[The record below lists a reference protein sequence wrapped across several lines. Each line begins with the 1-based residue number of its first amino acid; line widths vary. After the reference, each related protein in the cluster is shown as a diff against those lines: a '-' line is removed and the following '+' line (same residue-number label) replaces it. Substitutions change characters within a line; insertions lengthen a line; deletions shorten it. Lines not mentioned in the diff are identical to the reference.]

1 VSEPL
6 YRIGPFSGVAL
17 PEPLEDFA
25 PGHLETDRLAD
36 VIELPRRRSLF
47 GFARAVTEA
56 PSVPDAAPANRFR
69 TVICFRRLLPGEDVG
84 AAPAP
89 VAPRE
94 SIFPAVD
101 LPALALREDALPE
114 LSFPAVTVPE
124 LSLEPLTQ
132 DAEPAALEEES
143 TPSMPSNI
151 ESSAVES
158 DEPAGEPAVEHVDE
172 PEIIVE
178 PEIVIPD
185 PAAQPATVAAVE
197 PEPEPVAKR
206 AGKKVKAPKAKQRR
220 GGGSKTQK
228 QVGLKIGA
236 SQIAAALVSNDGS
249 PEVLQLARTPFPA
262 GVVVEGEVRDTD
274 ALALALKS
282 FFADSKLPTRDV
294 RLGLSS
300 NRIGVRTMDIGG
312 VDDEE
317 RFANAVR
324 FKAHEVL
331 PIAMNES
338 VLDYRVLGEHTND
351 AGETVR
357 RVLLVVAPRDQ
368 IEPYVAAATAAGIR
382 LSGIDLEAFA
392 LLRAFVEPRS
402 AGSAAE
408 QAALVVVSIGH
419 ESSTLVVS
427 GAGVCEFTRVFG
439 WGGASLDS
447 AIASACSL
455 DLLEAAALKHELSLT
470 GAVPESVG
478 PALAGRA
485 LEAVRTE
492 LTLFAREL
500 VSSLQFYQK
509 QPDSLGIGEVVVSGG
524 TSQLDGLAD
533 SLNTLVGVPVRL
545 GDPLARARVASRVT
559 DPAITENLGSLAIA
573 IGLGIEDDP
582 VRSVN
587 LLPSD
592 VRNSAQRRVS
602 LTQALVPAGVL
613 IPVAAVAA
621 MFLPAKSGVSDR
633 QSTLEGLQAELATLP
648 QPQSPGIDQG
658 IKGQQARRAAVVA
671 DVLSRRTAWDRVL
684 REFSLVL
691 PSDVWLTELDATVP
705 TPLGGLPATAATAA
719 PVAPGA
725 IQVAPTGFTIKG
737 RTFTQAAVA
746 RLLSRLSTVPT
757 FARVTLV
764 SSGVGKVGSRN
775 VVEFQIAADVRGAG
789 EAS

>member
-1 VSEPL
+1 
-6 YRIGPFSGVAL
+6 
-17 PEPLEDFA
+17 
-25 PGHLETDRLAD
+25 
-36 VIELPRRRSLF
+36 
-47 GFARAVTEA
+47 VT
-56 PSVPDAAPANRFR
+56 PATRFR
-69 TVICFRRLLPGEDVG
+69 SVICFRRRLPGEDVG
-84 AAPAP
+84 AETAP
-89 VAPRE
+89 VASRE
-94 SIFPAVD
+94 PIFPAVD
-101 LPALALREDALPE
+101 LPALALAADALPE
-114 LSFPAVTVPE
+114 LTLPEVTVTE
-124 LSLEPLTQ
+124 LPVEPLATR
-132 DAEPAALEEES
+132 DVESAFEEES

-151 ESSAVES
+151 ESSAAEA
-158 DEPAGEPAVEHVDE
+158 DEAAVEHVDE

-178 PEIVIPD
+178 PEVVVPD
-185 PAAQPATVAAVE
+185 LQSEPATVAAVE
-197 PEPEPVAKR
+197 PEAEPIAKR
-206 AGKKVKAPKAKQRR
+206 DAGKKVKTPKPKRQRR
-220 GGGSKTQK
+220 GGGSKSVK

-236 SQIAAALVSNDGS
+236 SQIAAALVSNDGA
-249 PEVLQLARTPFPA
+249 PELIQLARTPFPA
-262 GVVVEGEVRDTD
+262 GIVVDGEVRDTD
-274 ALALALKS
+274 ALASALKA
-282 FFADSKLPTRDV
+282 FFADSKLPMRDV

-312 VDDEE
+312 VEDEE

-368 IEPYVAAATAAGIR
+368 IEPYVEAATSAGIR

-392 LLRAFVEPRS
+392 LLRAFVEPHPV
-402 AGSAAE
+402 GSASE

-427 GAGVCEFTRVFG
+427 GAGICEFTRVFG

-455 DLLEAAALKHELSLT
+455 DALEAAALKHELSLT
-470 GAVPESVG
+470 GAVPDSVG

-509 QPDSLGIGEVVVSGG
+509 QPDSLGIGEVIVTGG

-533 SLNTLVGVPVRL
+533 SLHTLVGVPVRL
-545 GDPLARARVASRVT
+545 GDPLARTRVRPGIT
-559 DPAITENLGSLAIA
+559 DHTITENLGSLAIA

-582 VRSVN
+582 VRAVN

-592 VRNSAQRRVS
+592 VRTSAQRRVG

-621 MFLPAKSGVSDR
+621 MFLPAKSSVGDR
-633 QSTLEGLQAELATLP
+633 QGTLDGLQAELATLP

-658 IKGQQARRAAVVA
+658 IKGEQARRAAVVA

-684 REFSLVL
+684 RDFSLVL
-691 PSDVWLTELDATVP
+691 PSDIWLTELN
-705 TPLGGLPATAATAA
+705 ATAPNPLAGLAPTAASTA
-719 PVAPGA
+719 PVATTQA
-725 IQVAPTGFTIKG
+725 APTGFVMKG
-737 RTFTQAAVA
+737 RTFSQASVA
-746 RLLSRLSTVPT
+746 KFLARLSTVPT

-764 SSGVGKVGSRN
+764 SSGVTKVGSRN